1 VKLIFE
7 DAYGLPPIFTDEAK
21 LTQILRNFVSNA
33 LKFTERGDIRV
44 GARMEPDGEHV
55 TFFVADT
62 GIGIAEEHQQVIFEE
77 FGQVQN
83 HLQQRVKGTG
93 LGLPLCRKL
102 AALLGGYADV
112 DSKPGVG
119 STFFATLPLAI
130 EAVAGPGAD
139 DAADGPAIAHGGA
152 S

>member
-1 VKLIFE
+1 
-7 DAYGLPPIFTDEAK
+7 
-21 LTQILRNFVSNA
+21 
-33 LKFTERGDIRV
+33 
-44 GARMEPDGEHV
+44 MEPDGEHV

-102 AALLGGYADV
+102 AALLGGYAGV

-119 STFFATLPLAI
+119 STFFATLPLTI

-139 DAADGPAIAHGGA
+139 DAAGGPANAHGGA